1 MRKFG
6 IGLLVISFVPWI
18 AAIAVPFLALPL
30 AQKATI
36 AAILFGVAEVMFWV
50 GVLIVGKEV
59 ADRYRFSF
67 KSWFNPRYVWRK
79 VRRIGRR

>member
-1 MRKFG
+1 
-6 IGLLVISFVPWI
+6 
-18 AAIAVPFLALPL
+18 
-30 AQKATI
+30 
-36 AAILFGVAEVMFWV
+36 MFWV